1 MTTKQNPF
9 LRRTSIL
16 SPTTDGT
23 GIKSL
28 AAMTA
33 DFNSIKIAWPNLPA
47 IRLDVA
53 FAYLDAIDG
62 VHYALFPP
70 QGDEVGAQ
78 IVITPNAELARQAK
92 RDDSLRGSAVLLPR
106 SETGAESSEYLSR
119 SVSNAMLRSM
129 AAMGWTEDVVV
140 SVLSWMRQFG
150 IGDRT
155 PRYWRKYRQ
164 RDIVTL
170 SPLEE
175 RVAEILKPVILA
187 EVFSRK
193 EPNIKGFVQL
203 QEVA

>member
-1 MTTKQNPF
+1 M
-9 LRRTSIL
+9 
-16 SPTTDGT
+16 
-23 GIKSL
+23 
-28 AAMTA
+28 AA

-53 FAYLDAIDG
+53 FAYLDAVDS
-62 VHYALFPP
+62 VHYVLFPS

-78 IVITPNAELARQAK
+78 IVITQKAELARQAK
-92 RDDSLRGSAVLLPR
+92 RDDTLKDSHALLPR
-106 SETGAESSEYLSR
+106 SENGGESSEYLSR
-119 SVSNAMLRSM
+119 SVSNAMLRAMSS
-129 AAMGWTEDVVV
+129 MGWTEDVVV
-140 SVLSWMRQFG
+140 SVLTWMRQFG

-175 RVAEILKPVILA
+175 RVAEILKSVILA

-193 EPNIKGFVQL
+193 EPNITSFVYL
-203 QEVA
+203 QGVA